1 MLCANCG
8 TDNRSEAKFC
18 DGCGSPL
25 ARTCPV
31 CASALRPQAKFCD
44 ECGAPVGADQVGTR
58 SATTG
63 RAPSAVSTERVTER
77 RLVSVLFA
85 DLVGFTALSESRD
98 SEEVR
103 ELLMRYFDLARSI
116 IERYGGT
123 VEKFIG
129 DAVMA
134 VWGTPLANEDD
145 AERAVRAALDL
156 VEAVAA
162 LGQEVRAAGLKA
174 RAGVLT
180 GEAAVNLGVQGQGM
194 VAGDLV
200 NTASRVQSAADPG
213 CVLVGE
219 ATRRASEAAIA
230 YEDAGLHEL
239 KGKAEP
245 VHLYRALRVVAGRGG
260 LMKSEG
266 LEPPF
271 VGRDRELKVVKDL
284 FHACV
289 EDGKAHLVQV
299 TGIAGIGK
307 SRLAWEFFKY
317 MDGLQRLF
325 FWHRGRCLSYGE
337 GVTYWALAEMVRG
350 RADILEGEDRSSS
363 LTKLHEAIERY
374 VPDPEDRRFVE
385 PRLAHLLSLEDRQ
398 APDKADLFAGWRL
411 FFERLAERDPVLMV
425 FEDMQWADPSLVEFL
440 DYLLD
445 WSRNYPLF
453 VMTLARPEALGAT
466 LVGSKR
472 NATSIFLEPLA
483 PAAMQELLGGFV
495 PGLPADLADKILNR
509 AQGVPLYAVETVRML
524 LDRGLLVQEGA
535 VYRPTGAIEALEIP
549 ETLHALI
556 AARLDGLA
564 PQERRL
570 LQDASVLGKTFTT
583 EALAGLTGTQAE
595 QVELILTALVRKE
608 VLSVVADPRSP
619 ERGQFGFLQDL
630 VRTVAY
636 DTLPKRERKT
646 KHLAVA
652 AYFEGARYQEEEM
665 AEVLASHYLDA
676 YTEVPEADDAPAIK
690 EQARLMLVRAGE
702 RAASL
707 AANEEALRHFEHALD
722 LADEALD
729 RAELSERAGRVGWVA
744 GEREAAKRR
753 LEDAVAGY
761 ESLREETR
769 AAGVRAVL
777 GEIAFD
783 EGRLES
789 GIREMEAAYQA
800 LSAQPGTDALAA
812 LGAQLARLHFFAGNI
827 DLAIDYTEQALALA
841 EARRLSD
848 VLSQALNTKGLT
860 LNARNRFYEG
870 EVLLRAALQLALDH
884 DAPPAALR
892 AYNNLASVLAF
903 LDRNEEALQ
912 FFDPSLALAR
922 RVGDRFY
929 ERGALGGAIDP
940 LIQLGRWDE
949 ALARDEET
957 KAAMGDAASATA
969 IELLSA
975 PFVHI
980 QRGELDRARSE
991 LDATFQVIGNSD
1003 DAQIRAACD
1012 AALAIL
1018 LQAEGQHRAAKDAG
1032 ERAFSARA
1040 ELGLNHQDAKRGFV
1054 AAVEAS
1060 LALNDAASAA
1070 GYLSVIEQAGPGEVS
1085 PFLHAQHARFKARLG
1100 SAEGRPEAADAG
1112 FKEAAGTFREIGMP
1126 FWLAVVLLE
1135 HAELVLS
1142 SSQAPE
1148 VEPLLLEA
1156 HEIFTRLQALPWLDR
1171 LEAAQAATART
1182 G

>member
-1 MLCANCG
+1 
-8 TDNRSEAKFC
+8 
-18 DGCGSPL
+18 
-25 ARTCPV
+25 
-31 CASALRPQAKFCD
+31 
-44 ECGAPVGADQVGTR
+44 
-58 SATTG
+58 
-63 RAPSAVSTERVTER
+63 
-77 RLVSVLFA
+77 VLFA

-98 SEEVR
+98 PEEVR
-103 ELLMRYFDLARSI
+103 ELLTRYFDIARSF

-134 VWGTPLANEDD
+134 VWGTPVANEDD

-162 LGQEVRAAGLKA
+162 LGQEVRAPALTA
-174 RAGVLT
+174 RAAVLT
-180 GEAAVNLGVQGQGM
+180 GEAAVNLAAQGQGM

-213 CVLVGE
+213 SVLVGE
-219 ATRRASEAAIA
+219 STRRASEAAIA
-230 YEDAGLHEL
+230 YEDAGLREL

-245 VHLYRALRVVAGRGG
+245 VPLYRALRVVAGRGG

-271 VGRDRELKVVKDL
+271 VGRDRELKLVKDL

-307 SRLAWEFFKY
+307 SRLTWEFFKY

-350 RADILEGEDRSSS
+350 RADILEGEDRSSA
-363 LTKLHEAIERY
+363 LTKLHEAVGRY
-374 VPDPEDRRFVE
+374 LPDPEDSRFVE

-398 APDKADLFAGWRL
+398 VPDKADLFAGWRL

-445 WSRNYPLF
+445 WSRNHPLF
-453 VMTLARPEALGAT
+453 VMTLARPEARGQT
-466 LVGSKR
+466 LAGSKR
-472 NATSIFLEPLA
+472 NATSIYLEPL
-483 PAAMQELLGGFV
+483 PRPAMQQLLRGFV

-509 AQGVPLYAVETVRML
+509 AEGVPLYAVETVRML
-524 LDRGLLVQEGA
+524 LDRALLVQEGA
-535 VYRPTGAIEALEIP
+535 VYRPTGTIEALEIP

-564 PQERRL
+564 PEERRL
-570 LQDASVLGKTFTT
+570 LQDASVVGKTFTT

-595 QVELILTALVRKE
+595 QVEPILTALVRKE
-608 VLSVVADPRSP
+608 VLSLVADPRSP

-636 DTLPKRERKT
+636 ETLPKRERKT

-652 AYFEGARYQEEEM
+652 AYFEGAGYQEEEI

-676 YTEVPEADDAPAIK
+676 YNEVPAAADAPAIK
-690 EQARLMLVRAGE
+690 EKARLMLVRAGE

-707 AANEEALRHFEHALD
+707 AANEAALRHFEHALD

-753 LEDAVAGY
+753 LEDAVVAY
-761 ESLREETR
+761 ESLGEQTR
-769 AAGVRAVL
+769 AASVRAVL

-789 GIREMEAAYQA
+789 GIREMEAAYGA
-800 LSAQPGTDALAA
+800 LSAQPGNNALAA
-812 LGAQLARLHFFAGNI
+812 LGAQLARLHFFAGNVE
-827 DLAIDYTEQALALA
+827 LAIGYTEQALALA
-841 EARRLSD
+841 EARRLPD
-848 VLSQALNTKGLT
+848 VLSQALNTKGVILA
-860 LNARNRFYEG
+860 ARNRFYEG
-870 EVLLRAALQLALDH
+870 EMLLRAALQLALDH

-912 FFDPSLALAR
+912 LLEPFLALAR
-922 RVGDRFY
+922 RVGDRLW
-929 ERGALGGAIDP
+929 EWGALGGAIDP

-949 ALARDEET
+949 ALARAEET
-957 KAAMGDAASATA
+957 KAAMGGAASTTA
-969 IELLSA
+969 IELLFV
-975 PFVHI
+975 PFVHV
-980 QRGELDRARSE
+980 QRGDLDRARSE
-991 LDATFQVIGNSD
+991 LDATFQVIGDSD
-1003 DAQIRAACD
+1003 DAQIRATCD
-1012 AALAIL
+1012 SALAIV
-1018 LQAEGQHRAAKDAG
+1018 LQAEGHHRAARDAG
-1032 ERAFSARA
+1032 ERGFSARA
-1040 ELGLNHQDAKRGFV
+1040 ELGLTHPAAKQGFV
-1054 AAVEAS
+1054 AATEAS
-1060 LALNDAASAA
+1060 LDLDDVASAA
-1070 GYLSVIEQAGPGEVS
+1070 HYLSVIEEAGPGEIS
-1085 PFLHAQHARFKARLG
+1085 PFFHAQHARFKARL
-1100 SAEGRPEAADAG
+1100 ARIEGTPEAAEAG
-1112 FKEAAGTFREIGMP
+1112 FKEAAGTFREMGMP
-1126 FWLAVVLLE
+1126 FWLAVALLE
-1135 HAELVLS
+1135 HAEVAIS
-1142 SSQAPE
+1142 SSGTAKA
-1148 VEPLLLEA
+1148 EPLLSEA
-1156 HEIFTRLQALPWLDR
+1156 QEIFTRLQARPWIDR
-1171 LEAAQAATART
+1171 LESARPATIRT
-1182 G
+1182 S